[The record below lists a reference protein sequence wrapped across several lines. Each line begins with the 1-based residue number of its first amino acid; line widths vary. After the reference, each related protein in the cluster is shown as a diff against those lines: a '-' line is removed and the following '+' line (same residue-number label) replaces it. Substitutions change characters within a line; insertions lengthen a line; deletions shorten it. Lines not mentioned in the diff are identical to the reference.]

1 MKKRHE
7 SGEGERAAAF
17 FPDGGTVTV
26 GARHE
31 HAAHDSGRGG
41 RIA

>member
-17 FPDGGTVTV
+17 FPDGGTVTD
-26 GARHE
+26 AERH
-31 HAAHDSGRGG
+31 
-41 RIA
+41 